1 MSMNEDKLKKIK
13 KIGERTEKNTLMEIR
28 VNFAKDI
35 LIPKTMRVFKEIKE
49 KVYPMDTAIHN
60 GLGIALANETGK
72 TSVVNLGGIT
82 VWMEDGRKF
91 SMYSAYDPV
100 EELVEFV
107 VVITPLFHIEDLFEA
122 AAIYCNKPMP
132 SIGMPVEFDTG
143 RNTCMTHLTGKVMY
157 EDKQKISWPLV
168 NGEAYAEYLCGMTEC
183 IMELCSEICGKA

>member
-1 MSMNEDKLKKIK
+1 MSMQEEKLKKIK
-13 KIGERTEKNTLMEIR
+13 KIGERAEKNTLMEIR

-35 LIPKTMRVFKEIKE
+35 LIPKTMRVFREIKE
-49 KVYPMDTAIHN
+49 KVYPMDTTIQN

-91 SMYSAYDPV
+91 SLYSAYDPV
-100 EELVEFV
+100 EELVEFI

-143 RNTCMTHLTGKVMY
+143 RSTYMTPLTNKVMY
-157 EDKQKISWPLV
+157 VDKQKISWPLV
-168 NGEAYAEYLCGMTEC
+168 DGEAYADYLSGMSEC

>member
-1 MSMNEDKLKKIK
+1 MQEEKLKKIK
-13 KIGERTEKNTLMEIR
+13 KIGERAEKNTLMEIR

-35 LIPKTMRVFKEIKE
+35 LIPKTMRVFREIKE
-49 KVYPMDTAIHN
+49 KVYPMDTTIQN

-91 SMYSAYDPV
+91 SLYSAYDPV
-100 EELVEFV
+100 EELVEFI

-143 RNTCMTHLTGKVMY
+143 RSTYMTPLTNKVMY
-157 EDKQKISWPLV
+157 VDKQKISWPLV
-168 NGEAYAEYLCGMTEC
+168 DGEAYADYLSGMSEC